1 MASLTDII
9 RIMRTMVQMKSLSSV
24 DTVGTIIRMAGVIRN
39 AQYWNLVGDDRRK
52 VLIQSANG
60 LDEFTYLAFD

>member
-1 MASLTDII
+1 MSSLKDIV

-24 DTVGTIIRMAGVIRN
+24 DTVGTVICMAGVIRN
-39 AQYWNLVGDDRRK
+39 AHYWNLVGNDTRK

-60 LDEFTYLAFD
+60 LDEFTYLAFN

>member
-1 MASLTDII
+1 MASLKDVV
-9 RIMRTMVQMKSLSSV
+9 RIMKLAVTMKSLSSV
-24 DTVGTIIRMAGVIRN
+24 NTVGTIIRMAGVIRN
-39 AQYWNLVGDDRRK
+39 AQYWNLVGNDTRK

>member
-1 MASLTDII
+1 MSSLKDII
-9 RIMRTMVQMKSLSSV
+9 RVMRTMVQMKSLSSV
-24 DTVGTIIRMAGVIRN
+24 DTVGTIIRMASIIRN
-39 AQYWNLVGDDRRK
+39 AQYWSLVGNDTRK

>member
-1 MASLTDII
+1 MSSLKDIV

-24 DTVGTIIRMAGVIRN
+24 DTVGTVIRMAGVIRN
-39 AQYWNLVGDDRRK
+39 AHCWSLAGNDTRK

-60 LDEFTYLAFD
+60 LDEFTYLAFN

>member
-1 MASLTDII
+1 MASLKDVV
-9 RIMRTMVQMKSLSSV
+9 RIMKLAVTMKSLNSV

-39 AQYWNLVGDDRRK
+39 AQYWNLVGNDTRK